1 MTDTNK
7 KLLQLIIKNY
17 SNDEICKTMNITKKE
32 LKRRIES
39 LKYEGFNITK
49 SYNYSGTQN
58 YIFNKERLGSEEIT
72 TIHNDTNKDHFKAI
86 AIADTHIGHSK
97 YNMKYLDLIYNYC
110 KKNNINIVLHCGDLM
125 HGHKQFALNPQQ
137 QLETV
142 LERYPYDPSI
152 LTFLAFGNHE
162 ETFLEQYGINLKT
175 VIERNREDIIPLGYG
190 ECIIKI
196 DSVKDE
202 IVMSHINHSFESNGV
217 RLSGHSHR
225 YKFIADDYNPL
236 INVPTL
242 SDFLHTN
249 DFPGAVEIYLESCND
264 KIRHLMLKHLVINGD
279 KKIKEV
285 SQIHHKSCKTNVRK

>member
-7 KLLQLIIKNY
+7 RLLSLILNNY
-17 SNDEICKTMNITKKE
+17 SNDEICKVMNISKKE

-39 LKYEGFNITK
+39 IKYEGFNITK
-49 SYNYSGTQN
+49 AYNYSGKQN
-58 YIFNKERLGSEEIT
+58 YIFNREYLESEEIT

-97 YNMKYLDLIYNYC
+97 YNMHYLDIIYEYC
-110 KKNNINIVLHCGDLM
+110 KKHNINIVLHCGDLL
-125 HGHKQFALNPQQ
+125 HGHKQCCISPQE

-142 LERYPYDPSI
+142 LENYPNDPSI

-162 ETFLEQYGINLKT
+162 DSFLEQYGINLKA
-175 VIERNREDIIPLGYG
+175 VFERTRDDIIPLGYG

-196 DSVKDE
+196 DSVKDN
-202 IVMSHINHSFESNGV
+202 IVISHINHSFESNGV

-249 DFPGAVEIYLESCND
+249 DFPGAVEIHLEACND
-264 KIRHLMLKHLVINGD
+264 KIRHLVLRHLVINNN
-279 KKIKEV
+279 KIKEV
-285 SQIHHKSCKTNVRK
+285 SYIDHKSCKTHVRK